1 MFYNRLKNK
10 KSAFNLRKW
19 EKDFKTNQIYK
30 KNICIYPSID
40 FGKSEQRKMEKEK
53 NINFKMYSNTAV
65 NFYNNLFNKTKFKE
79 VKLFKPQ
86 NKKDSERTHY
96 EDRFE
101 IENGKKEFEL
111 HFIIDQNRKITVENC
126 KKDDFFFDIVDKL
139 CQKETNIDKNEIQ
152 VDEFTVKG
160 KENKGNYID
169 YSDTLEGNGLQG
181 NEEIII
187 KYKCN
192 ND

>member
-1 MFYNRLKNK
+1 
-10 KSAFNLRKW
+10 
-19 EKDFKTNQIYK
+19 
-30 KNICIYPSID
+30 
-40 FGKSEQRKMEKEK
+40 MEKEK
-53 NINFKMYSNTAV
+53 NINLKMYSNTAV
-65 NFYNNLFNKTKFKE
+65 NFYNNLFKKTKFKE

-101 IENGKKEFEL
+101 IKDGKKEFEL
-111 HFIIDQNRKITVENC
+111 HFIIDQNRKISVENC

-139 CQKETNIDKNEIQ
+139 CQKETNIDKNEIK

-160 KENKGNYID
+160 KEIKGNYID
-169 YSDTLEGNGLQG
+169 YSDTLEGNDLQG
-181 NEEIII
+181 NEEIIN

-192 ND
+192 NE